1 VDALKNACPDFARMR
16 SVVMSFRGILQA
28 GKVATLARRMKKA
41 NGSGI

>member
-1 VDALKNACPDFARMR
+1 MDALKNACPDFARMR

-28 GKVATLARRMKKA
+28 GKVATLARWMQKA